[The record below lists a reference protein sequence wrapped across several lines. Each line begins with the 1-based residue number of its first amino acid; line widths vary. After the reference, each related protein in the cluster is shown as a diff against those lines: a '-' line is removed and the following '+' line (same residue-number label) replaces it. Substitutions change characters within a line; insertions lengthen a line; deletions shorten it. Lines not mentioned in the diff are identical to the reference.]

1 MRPFGP
7 FSIVVGA
14 VVASALA
21 YRGMKRKSLS
31 PSGAFSAWFVG
42 FLSLA
47 SGLRGMV
54 LFQFYIFGTAATKY
68 RHAEKTKKDASAQD
82 GSIRGPSQVLACSI
96 VAVGCSLVHTYYCGE
111 EKEIDFA
118 LYPLASSLTCGV
130 IAHYATC
137 LADTLASELGIL
149 AAHDPILVTMPW
161 KKVPP
166 GINGGIT
173 MAGTMWSGIGGG
185 LMGLGTVAMDSLS
198 GIPIELGRTVAFG
211 SICGFV
217 GSLIDSVLG
226 AILQSSYYDP
236 DKKCVHSGEEGNIS
250 KFQHISGVQVLTN
263 AQVNLVSVIATTA
276 LGACV
281 IGPRVFT

>member
-185 LMGLGTVAMDSLS
+185 LMGLGTVAMGLPAMTS
-198 GIPIELGRTVAFG
+198 TA
-211 SICGFV
+211 
-217 GSLIDSVLG
+217 
-226 AILQSSYYDP
+226 
-236 DKKCVHSGEEGNIS
+236 
-250 KFQHISGVQVLTN
+250 VLTIH
-263 AQVNLVSVIATTA
+263 ASLASAASTSQRQTLVSRVDNALSATAAMEQFASMTM
-276 LGACV
+276 GA
-281 IGPRVFT
+281 